1 VATLSVPQALA
12 LGALHGPAELL
23 PVSSSAHVA
32 LVPQLLGWPYAS
44 LEPSERKSFEVAA
57 HAGAAVGLAWIARR
71 DLGTLRSAVLTTLP
85 PALAGFTLERQVE
98 ERFGSLGQLAVT
110 QVIAGALLALADRR
124 AATRPERDV
133 RWLDELAIGAAQ
145 AVALIPGVS
154 RMGAALTVARAL
166 GFDHTASA
174 RLARRAALPV
184 LAGAAALK
192 GARGVPRRLAA
203 PFAAGAAA
211 SLASTLACAPLARR
225 LDRSR
230 SLGPFAVYRVALG
243 AAVLAAGRSG
253 SMAA

>member
-1 VATLSVPQALA
+1 V

-32 LVPQLLGWPYAS
+32 LIPQLLGWPYTS

-57 HAGAAVGLAWIARR
+57 HSGAALGLAWVARR
-71 DLGTLRSAVLTTLP
+71 DLGTLRSAILTTLP
-85 PALAGFTLERQVE
+85 PALAGFALERPVE
-98 ERFGSLGQLAVT
+98 ERFGSPRQLALT
-110 QVIAGALLALADRR
+110 QVFAGVLLAAADHRG
-124 AATRPERDV
+124 ATRPERDAGA
-133 RWLDELAIGAAQ
+133 LDELAIGAAQ

-154 RMGAALTVARAL
+154 RMGAVLTMARAL
-166 GFDHTASA
+166 GFDRAASA

-203 PFAAGAAA
+203 PFAAGAAT
-211 SLASTLACAPLARR
+211 SLVSTLACVPLVRR

-230 SLGPFAVYRVALG
+230 SLAPFAAYRVALG
-243 AAVLAAGRSG
+243 AAILAAGRSG